1 MYKVKFLL
9 RTVEIKQHMAIII
22 IIIIIIIKHISRK

>member
-1 MYKVKFLL
+1 MYKVKFFL
-9 RTVEIKQHMAIII
+9 RAVEIKQHMAIII